1 MTASKSPFLS
11 DQHRRELEQESA
23 IDSDVIAAR
32 GYETLERRN
41 TGDNQMRERLN

>member
-32 GYETLERRN
+32 EYETLSGAAQATTRCES
-41 TGDNQMRERLN
+41 D